1 MKAMSGPASASTVQ
15 EAAERS
21 DGRDRQKVI
30 KCSCVHTDKL
40 AQAGYS
46 WRNIQFLILE
56 LFMAGLVYPGL
67 PWAVF
72 KGTDAVTL
80 LSTIKTT
87 LLGLQATATAASQDA
102 VINYQ

>member
-1 MKAMSGPASASTVQ
+1 
-15 EAAERS
+15 
-21 DGRDRQKVI
+21 
-30 KCSCVHTDKL
+30 
-40 AQAGYS
+40 
-46 WRNIQFLILE
+46 
-56 LFMAGLVYPGL
+56 MAGLVYPGL

>member
-1 MKAMSGPASASTVQ
+1 
-15 EAAERS
+15 
-21 DGRDRQKVI
+21 
-30 KCSCVHTDKL
+30 
-40 AQAGYS
+40 
-46 WRNIQFLILE
+46 
-56 LFMAGLVYPGL
+56 MAGLVYPGL

-102 VINYQ
+102 VCGREKWRFCLWEREMEVLFVGERNGDASLWEREMEVFGGERCGNRVYMRG